1 MGYINLKNLQNAF
14 VTLSM
19 TDRDDR
25 DAVVSFLRAYGSY
38 QRHYA
43 AKEATQD
50 PDAAASVEKV
60 FKSLTFLNMLMTKKH
75 NRPGF
80 FNNYL
85 VAVKGKEDAIEEI
98 RTFVEDTLFMMAMKA
113 N

>member
-1 MGYINLKNLQNAF
+1 MGYINMKNLQNAF

-19 TDRDDR
+19 TDRD
-25 DAVVSFLRAYGSY
+25 AVSNFLRTYGTY

-98 RTFVEDTLFMMAMKA
+98 RTFVEDTLFMIAMKA